1 MLAASAAALPALLA
15 TAGCR
20 SSDAF
25 AGPDP
30 LAGRLALSPDVIT
43 LQEVIT
49 AERAMIALYQ
59 AAMNGGTRPA
69 RALEGLLA
77 QHRQH
82 LGRLQARLVLPSG
95 SGPLRLR
102 LRLRFHAPGPGRVT
116 IAQLRAAERASAT
129 DLVRRLVSVP
139 PALAQ
144 LFASIAASDAT
155 HVVALAGY
163 GQGWAMTMGAVT
175 GPLGG
180 AGLAGRAGGR
190 GRGHLRLR
198 GGGRPPVRDPQDGRR
213 AGLDRAQRGPRHA
226 DRDDLRARRD
236 PGRGAG
242 LLPVAVRRD
251 TTPPRRPGWR
261 PTWRTG

>member
-30 LAGRLALSPDVIT
+30 LAGLLALSPDVIT

-59 AAMNGGTRPA
+59 AAVNGGTRQA
-69 RALEGLLA
+69 RTLEGLLA

-82 LGRLQARLVLPSG
+82 LSRLQARLVLPSG
-95 SGPLRLR
+95 SGSVSPSPSPSRGP
-102 LRLRFHAPGPGRVT
+102 APGRVT
-116 IAQLRAAERASAT
+116 IAQLHAAERASAT

-155 HVVALAGY
+155 HAVALG
-163 GQGWAMTMGAVT
+163 
-175 GPLGG
+175 
-180 AGLAGRAGGR
+180 
-190 GRGHLRLR
+190 
-198 GGGRPPVRDPQDGRR
+198 D
-213 AGLDRAQRGPRHA
+213 
-226 DRDDLRARRD
+226 
-236 PGRGAG
+236 
-242 LLPVAVRRD
+242 
-251 TTPPRRPGWR
+251 
-261 PTWRTG
+261 

>member
-1 MLAASAAALPALLA
+1 MLAVSAAALPALLA

-30 LAGRLALSPDVIT
+30 LAGRPALSPDVIT

-59 AAMNGGTRPA
+59 AAVDGGTRSA

-82 LGRLQARLVLPSG
+82 LGQLQARLVLPSG
-95 SGPLRLR
+95 SGPASPSSSPSPSPSSSPAR
-102 LRLRFHAPGPGRVT
+102 GRVT

-144 LFASIAASDAT
+144 LFASVAASDAT

-163 GQGWAMTMGAVT
+163 GQG
-175 GPLGG
+175 
-180 AGLAGRAGGR
+180 
-190 GRGHLRLR
+190 
-198 GGGRPPVRDPQDGRR
+198 
-213 AGLDRAQRGPRHA
+213 
-226 DRDDLRARRD
+226 
-236 PGRGAG
+236 
-242 LLPVAVRRD
+242 
-251 TTPPRRPGWR
+251 
-261 PTWRTG
+261 